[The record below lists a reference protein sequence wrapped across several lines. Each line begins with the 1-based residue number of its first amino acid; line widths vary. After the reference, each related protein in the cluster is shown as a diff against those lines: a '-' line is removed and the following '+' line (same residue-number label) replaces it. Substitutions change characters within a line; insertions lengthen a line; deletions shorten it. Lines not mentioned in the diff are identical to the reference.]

1 MAPVRAVYPHSFVA
15 DPDPDPAVL
24 HNADWDLA
32 AFFNADPDPDLQK
45 FFKKYLMK
53 RFLE

>member
-15 DPDPDPAVL
+15 DPDPDPAVM

-32 AFFNADPDPDLQK
+32 AF
-45 FFKKYLMK
+45 LMQILTQTYK
-53 RFLE
+53 NL